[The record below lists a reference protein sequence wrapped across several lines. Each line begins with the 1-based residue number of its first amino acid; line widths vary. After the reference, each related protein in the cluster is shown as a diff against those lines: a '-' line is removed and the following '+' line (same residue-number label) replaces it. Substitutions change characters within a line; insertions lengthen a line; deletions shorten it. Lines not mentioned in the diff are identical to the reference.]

1 MIEERAQCGWSWAML
16 CGVGWAV
23 EAFGDQRQGST
34 VTVLPEEAA
43 RYPAEDRNIGQLTAN
58 FHHTIP
64 YFFTTIEVNLPVKSE
79 LLRIIR
85 LKIESIGPRSST

>member
-1 MIEERAQCGWSWAML
+1 MDGHGQC
-16 CGVGWAV
+16 CVGSD
-23 EAFGDQRQGST
+23 EPLRHSGISGRGL
-34 VTVLPEEAA
+34 TVLPEEAA
-43 RYPAEDRNIGQLTAN
+43 RYPAEDRNIGTPPKLTAN